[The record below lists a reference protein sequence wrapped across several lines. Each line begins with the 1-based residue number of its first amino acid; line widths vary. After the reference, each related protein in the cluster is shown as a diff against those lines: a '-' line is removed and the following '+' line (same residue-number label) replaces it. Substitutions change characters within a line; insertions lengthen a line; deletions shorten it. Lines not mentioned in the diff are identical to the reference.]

1 MFSLIDRHD
10 VSRTSSGLS
19 IDSLGDKAF
28 LRGLHGHWDILCH
41 CCRPPIKMVVKHRR
55 DTDTYF
61 LSSFPDSPLHQ
72 SDCPLFRQ
80 RKTLLPDVFVPVSRV
95 DFFNTDKAPSTKDS
109 VKALSL
115 EASIKDTASSN
126 DMVEAS
132 SAKDTASSTF
142 PRQPHS
148 TSVQV
153 VTPSVME
160 SLLITLTYNSFSHIH
175 FGSFV
180 TVKDFAE
187 KLKGAAANKQIT
199 FPNGT
204 SVTDGLFFG
213 EKGLI
218 IAKKHAK
225 HYGAALWVRLAS
237 HVAQDK
243 NGLMVNDKRLS
254 TQHVEWPYKTESNA
268 WMIMALVNDSG
279 VLDTTLVY
287 PVCDM
292 RHVVPYQRKAQRT
305 LITKLSPLIYGMN
318 NSKTHRF
325 YLSTP
330 LHSIRHDDSYIVA
343 DMVVTQKDKV
353 TGVLN
358 RLVVGQSRLDELSVA
373 YDAKAYYTSD
383 VLLRPESIKALLN
396 ES

>member
-1 MFSLIDRHD
+1 MFSLVDRND
-10 VSRTSSGLS
+10 VGRTSSGVS

-28 LRGLHGHWDILCH
+28 LQGLHGHWDILCH

-80 RKTLLPDVFVPVSRV
+80 RKTLLPDVFVPVSRI
-95 DFFNTDKAPSTKDS
+95 DFFNTDKAPSTKDAD
-109 VKALSL
+109 KALSL
-115 EASIKDTASSN
+115 KDTLSDVPSSKDMGEASSVKDTASSPL
-126 DMVEAS
+126 
-132 SAKDTASSTF
+132 
-142 PRQPHS
+142 PRKPLR

-153 VTPSVME
+153 ITPSVME

-187 KLKGAAANKQIT
+187 KLKGAAANTQIT

-218 IAKKHAK
+218 IAKKHARQ
-225 HYGAALWVRLAS
+225 YGAALWLRLAS

-243 NGLMVNDKRLS
+243 NGLMVNDKKLS
-254 TQHVEWPYKTESNA
+254 TQHVEWPYKAESNA
-268 WMIMALVNDSG
+268 WMIMALVNDNG

-292 RHVVPYQRKAQRT
+292 RHVVPYQREAQRT
-305 LITKLSPLIYGMN
+305 LITTLSPLIYGMN

-330 LHSIRHDDSYIVA
+330 LHSIRHEDSYLIA
-343 DMVVTQKDKV
+343 DMIVTRKNKG
-353 TGVLN
+353 TGVLH
-358 RLVVGQSRLDELSVA
+358 RLVLGQSRLDELSVA

-383 VLLRPESIKALLN
+383 IIMRPESIKALLN
-396 ES
+396 E

>member
-1 MFSLIDRHD
+1 MFSLVDRND
-10 VSRTSSGLS
+10 VGRTSSGVS

-41 CCRPPIKMVVKHRR
+41 CCCPPIKMVVKHRR
-55 DTDTYF
+55 DTNNYF

-95 DFFNTDKAPSTKDS
+95 DFFNTDKALSTEDS
-109 VKALSL
+109 DEALSL
-115 EASIKDTASSN
+115 KDIVNDTASSK
-126 DMVEAS
+126 DMGEALS
-132 SAKDTASSTF
+132 VKDAASSTF
-142 PRQPHS
+142 PRQPS
-148 TSVQV
+148 RTSVQV
-153 VTPSVME
+153 VPPSVME

-187 KLKGAAANKQIT
+187 KLKGAAANTQIT

-225 HYGAALWVRLAS
+225 QYGAALWLRLAS
-237 HVAQDK
+237 HVAQNK
-243 NGLMVNDKRLS
+243 NGLMVNDKKLS
-254 TQHVEWPYKTESNA
+254 TQHVEWPYKAESNA

-292 RHVVPYQRKAQRT
+292 RHVVPYQREAQRT
-305 LITKLSPLIYGMN
+305 LITKLSPLLYGMN

-330 LHSIRHDDSYIVA
+330 LHSIRHEDSYIIA
-343 DMVVTQKDKV
+343 DMIVTQKDKR
-353 TGVLN
+353 TGELK
-358 RLVVGQSRLDELSVA
+358 RLVLGQSRLDELSLA

-383 VLLRPESIKALLN
+383 ILLLPESIKAFLR
-396 ES
+396 E